1 MRDLAANAIET
12 ARGLKATYADARVV
26 ETREQY
32 CATKN
37 GAVEGVV
44 DAESIGIGIRVLVDG
59 AWGFASTHDLRRPAV
74 EQVARQAVAIAKA
87 GALTLKHPV
96 VLAQAPA
103 VKDRWASPCL
113 IDPFTVSVEAKIG
126 LLLRI
131 DRELRRR
138 KGITLARGAISCTKT
153 NKFFMNSDGSEIE
166 QLFIQTGAGYSASVF
181 KNGDLQI
188 RSYPTSFGGQ
198 HQLRG
203 YEFIEELALLENAD
217 RIADEAVSLHRAAA
231 CPNKRTALILDSSQL
246 VLQMHESIGHA
257 VELDR
262 VLGFEANYAGTS
274 FVTPRALG
282 RLRYGSAHVNVVSDA
297 TLSHGPGLG
306 TFGYDDEGVQAQRTT
321 IIREGLFVGFLTS
334 RETAAAAG
342 QIAQIAKMATSG
354 QAQRTSSGTMRAEG
368 WNRIPL
374 IRMTNLSL
382 LPGSWRLEDLIAD
395 TDDGLYM
402 ETNRSWSID
411 DRRVQFQFGTE
422 IGWEIKKGRKVRMIK
437 NPTYSGRTTEFWQS
451 CDAVCSPDY
460 WTLWGVPNCGKG
472 QPGQA
477 MGIGHGASP
486 ARFRNV
492 KMGVAYAAR

>member
-12 ARGLKATYADARVV
+12 ARGLRATYADARVV
-26 ETREQY
+26 ETRDQH

-37 GAVEGVV
+37 GAVEAVV
-44 DAESIGIGIRVLVDG
+44 EAESVGIGIRVLVDG
-59 AWGFASTHDLRRPAV
+59 AWGFASTHDLSRRGV
-74 EQVARQAVAIAKA
+74 EQAARQAVAIARA
-87 GALTLKHPV
+87 SASALKTPV
-96 VLAQAPA
+96 VLAPTPA

-113 IDPFTVSVEAKIG
+113 VDPFTVSVEAKIG
-126 LLLRI
+126 LLLRV
-131 DRELRRR
+131 DQALRRH
-138 KGITLARGAISCTKT
+138 KGVTLARGAISCTKT
-153 NKFFMNSDGSEIE
+153 KKFFMNSDGSEIE
-166 QLFIQTGAGYSASVF
+166 QLLIQTGAGYSASAF

-203 YEFIEELALLENAD
+203 YELIEELALVENAD
-217 RIADEAVSLHRAAA
+217 RIAEEVIRLHRATL
-231 CPNKRTALILDSSQL
+231 CPSKRTALILDSSQL

-274 FVTPRALG
+274 FLTPRAAN
-282 RLRYGSAHVNVVSDA
+282 RLRYGSAYVNVVSDA

-306 TFGYDDEGVQAQRTT
+306 TFGYDDEGVPAQRTP
-321 IIREGLFVGFLTS
+321 IIREGMFVGFLTS

-342 QIAQIAKMATSG
+342 HIAQIAKSG
-354 QAQRTSSGTMRAEG
+354 QAQRTSGGTMRAEG

-395 TDDGLYM
+395 TDDGIYM

-422 IGWEIKKGRKVRMIK
+422 IGWEIKKGRKTRMIK

-451 CDAVCSPDY
+451 CDAICSHDY

-472 QPGQA
+472 QPAQA

-486 ARFRNV
+486 ARFRNIAV
-492 KMGVAYAAR
+492 GVAYAAR